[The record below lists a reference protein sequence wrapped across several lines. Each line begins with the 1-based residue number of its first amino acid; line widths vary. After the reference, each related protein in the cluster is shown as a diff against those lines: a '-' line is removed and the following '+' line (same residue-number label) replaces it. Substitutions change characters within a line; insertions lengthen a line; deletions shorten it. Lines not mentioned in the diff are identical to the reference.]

1 MAAKP
6 QKTQRL
12 RRNFPP
18 FPSIPS
24 PPSFSWPPRE
34 SSPVLCAS
42 SSPPSRW
49 RQSRK
54 KPNGYAAPNRRE
66 TRPFSSPLP
75 SFSRLSFFVRHSH
88 ALPGNPVPNC
98 EQQDWIP
105 TFGENDGRGGMARMT
120 PKTGFPPSVRMT
132 AGRAMVIPRVVRVFL
147 FPSFSWP
154 PRESSPRP
162 HCIVLRRHSP
172 APPGNPVLQ
181 WERTR
186 LDSHLR

>member
-1 MAAKP
+1 MTDGEGKGHSLCRAC
-6 QKTQRL
+6 L
-12 RRNFPP
+12 
-18 FPSIPS
+18 
-24 PPSFSWPPRE
+24 SFSVILVASTGIQSCPM
-34 SSPVLCAS
+34 PVFL
-42 SSPPSRW
+42 PPSRW

-105 TFGENDGRGGMARMT
+105 AFGENDGRGGMARMT

-132 AGRAMVIPRVVRVFL
+132 AGRAMVIPCVARVFL